1 MWGDVVSRRKG
12 VRGEGGCTE
21 WPIHITVKSKH
32 DKFQHFHAQQLNF
45 VHFMCEILESDFSA
59 KS

>member
-1 MWGDVVSRRKG
+1 MEYHLKSYLGIPS
-12 VRGEGGCTE
+12 
-21 WPIHITVKSKH
+21 TVKSKH

-45 VHFMCEILESDFSA
+45 VHFMCEILESYFSA